1 MRACATEPDST
12 RPHRR
17 EAPSPAGPLSPAR
30 PRRRAS
36 RRRSRPRIHPRCHRR
51 ERSRARWSVA
61 AARLDDSPWSQS
73 RSTRSA
79 SPGACGL
86 RHSLSGSSRHSRTV
100 RGMWSEPGTSSLG
113 RRSNV
118 DDPGVVLRSRPGR
131 GRVQPFDPRAS
142 VREQVVERPA
152 RHRLEA
158 TPTPPGLDGSGR
170 RDRELWRGSY
180 AMERRSCSHGVFKT
194 VDASLWP
201 GSSARPRSGSRQD
214 RGYSSAA
221 RSRASS
227 AASGTARPARST
239 GRTPLR
245 CLQREC

>member
-51 ERSRARWSVA
+51 ERSRARGASPRRGWTTPRGRRAGAPALRARGHAGSATRCPDRA
-61 AARLDDSPWSQS
+61 ATRG
-73 RSTRSA
+73 RSA
-79 SPGACGL
+79 DVERAGDEL
-86 RHSLSGSSRHSRTV
+86 V
-100 RGMWSEPGTSSLG
+100 G